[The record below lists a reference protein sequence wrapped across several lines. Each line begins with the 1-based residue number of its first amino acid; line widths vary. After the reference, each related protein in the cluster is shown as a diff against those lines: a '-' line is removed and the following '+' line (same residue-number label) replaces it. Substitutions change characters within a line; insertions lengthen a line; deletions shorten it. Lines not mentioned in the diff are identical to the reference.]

1 MSEQKQKKDKIF
13 ADGFIFKKKNPNAPE
28 WVIGNISIK
37 VQEAINFL
45 NTHKKDGWINLSVLT
60 SKAGKPYVE
69 LDTFKPEKK
78 SSNPGAGFEY

>member
-13 ADGFIFKKKNPNAPE
+13 ADGFIFKKNPNAPE

-69 LDTFKPEKK
+69 LDTF
-78 SSNPGAGFEY
+78 NPGAGFEY